1 MSQSPP
7 SHPIPVIVAIDGP
20 SGAGKSTVARALATR
35 LAIPYIDTGAMYR
48 AVGLAAERTGSR
60 LPLQDPSA
68 VAAIAEGARIEL
80 LPTAGGCRILLQ
92 GEDVSEAIRRPEI
105 SLYASAV
112 SAIPEVRRVLVAQ
125 QQRLGREKG
134 GVMEGRDI
142 GTKVFPETPHK
153 FFLTAAPAER
163 AERRTRELSE
173 RGTPRPY
180 AEVLLE
186 MEKRDRD
193 DSSRA
198 DSPLTLDGRYT
209 VIDSTGR
216 SFSAVVDEIE
226 GRVRQGI

>member
-1 MSQSPP
+1 MAVPL
-7 SHPIPVIVAIDGP
+7 IVAIDGP

-48 AVGLAAERTGSR
+48 AVGLASERAGVT
-60 LPLQDPSA
+60 LPIQDPA
-68 VAAIAEGARIEL
+68 RVTAIAERSHIEL
-80 LPTAGGCRILLQ
+80 VPATGGSRVELD

-105 SLYASAV
+105 SLFASAV

-125 QQRLGREKG
+125 QQRLGRQRG
-134 GVMEGRDI
+134 GVLEGRDI

-153 FFLTAAPAER
+153 FFLTAATAER

-173 RGTPRPY
+173 RGTPRAY
-180 AEVLLE
+180 GEVLQE

-209 VIDSTGR
+209 LIDSTGR
-216 SFSAVVDEIE
+216 SVSAVVDDIE
-226 GRVRQGI
+226 ARVRRGI